1 FCPRSPFF
9 RSIPQLPRPVSQHP
23 TLLSASPQASVF
35 SRQIHNILELDLN
48 STNMENKVN
57 PSMVSISSQMDM
69 DGKSREEMIA
79 ESVKKNEDVQ
89 NLYPQVD
96 FKGAVL
102 EPTIHLTYDIQE
114 HVDET
119 NQRRYN
125 TLIAEMLE
133 RTSEPD
139 LAERLLWEARECL
152 TGYPEILAQFDAIFL
167 GQRSAS
173 SVIRELHECMM
184 MKKTVERRMSQQV
197 NDVENGDTSQ

>member
-1 FCPRSPFF
+1 L
-9 RSIPQLPRPVSQHP
+9 IPQLPRPVSQHS
-23 TLLSASPQASVF
+23 TLTSASPQASVF
-35 SRQIHNILELDLN
+35 GRQIHGTFELDTIRM
-48 STNMENKVN
+48 SMEKQVN
-57 PSMVSISSQMDM
+57 PTMESISSQMDL
-69 DGKSREEMIA
+69 DRKSREEMIA

-114 HVDET
+114 HVDEP

-152 TGYPEILAQFDAIFL
+152 NNYPDILAQFDAIFL

-197 NDVENGDTSQ
+197 NDVENGNSSQ

>member
-1 FCPRSPFF
+1 M
-9 RSIPQLPRPVSQHP
+9 IPQLPRPVSQHP

-35 SRQIHNILELDLN
+35 GRQIHNTFELETN
-48 STNMENKVN
+48 RVNMENKVN
-57 PSMVSISSQMDM
+57 PTMESISSQMDTE
-69 DGKSREEMIA
+69 GKSREEMIA
-79 ESVKKNEDVQ
+79 ESVEKNEDVQ

-114 HVDET
+114 HVDEP

-133 RTSEPD
+133 RTAEPD

-152 TGYPEILAQFDAIFL
+152 TGYQDILAQFDAIFL

-197 NDVENGDTSQ
+197 DDVENGDTSR

>member
-1 FCPRSPFF
+1 
-9 RSIPQLPRPVSQHP
+9 
-23 TLLSASPQASVF
+23 
-35 SRQIHNILELDLN
+35 
-48 STNMENKVN
+48 MENNVN
-57 PSMVSISSQMDM
+57 PAMESILSQVGVE
-69 DGKSREEMIA
+69 GKSREEMIA

-114 HVDET
+114 HVDESD
-119 NQRRYN
+119 QRRYN

-152 TGYPEILAQFDAIFL
+152 TGYPQILAQFDAIFL

-173 SVIRELHECMM
+173 SVIRDLHECMM

-197 NDVENGDTSQ
+197 NDVESRETTQ